1 MRFVLII
8 IAALIAVA
16 GLMLGVAILWP
27 SSTEEAASELP
38 IYVGGEEGD
47 DSVEVDAF
55 GPGPTV
61 CSMDPRYRPKPGNE
75 QTCPVIQ

>member
-8 IAALIAVA
+8 IAALFAAA
-16 GLMLGVAILWP
+16 GLWLGAATFWP
-27 SSTEEAASELP
+27 GGTDEAATELP
-38 IYVGGEEGD
+38 LYVGGEDGSD
-47 DSVEVDAF
+47 DIEIDAF

-61 CSMDPRYRPKPGNE
+61 CSMDPRYRPKPGVG